1 MLEIFRVNS
10 IEEAVELAYSFQ
22 KEGKYDWF
30 RGQVQAWPPFSSL
43 FRICR
48 SDDLAF
54 YEQYAAR
61 LEMIYSWLS
70 RIPELSYLLEPENF
84 HKLFAVLQHYGVPTH
99 YIDFT
104 TDPGIAAYFSADT
117 KVPPENCESVIFCL
131 NTGDLTNF
139 WKAVKGIPAREGIT
153 VELVSPRVSH
163 LWRLEAQR
171 GVFVYAN
178 YNWDV
183 DYPLDRIVFP
193 YSGPPA
199 YPTPDQIYP
208 EHKSH
213 LEQLLDHYFFIE
225 KGYFGR
231 LQMKKLVDDKDLSIG
246 WVEQKPDPDNY
257 KSEAFR
263 GSAENLLLWNSKVTE
278 AWLKPRQES
287 SWESGATVQR
297 LRLSSNLT
305 AVEMSQKIRYGVLQT
320 LRLNPQLRERVVDW
334 EIQGEPAE
342 FAFEDICNSFRT
354 IWNGMR
360 QLPFTN
366 DDVASAFATTF
377 QLLLSPE
384 CSSCIFSEEI
394 SAVGKVLSSP
404 INVEFGCDDG
414 SYSRGYVATG
424 SLQSIIR
431 SDFAALLKPELQD
444 RATDVKQI
452 LPLMYNPKL
461 LFDFAV
467 FSHLFA
473 QEVIPT
479 QVATGR
485 SLILFNPARLITFGL
500 T

>member
-1 MLEIFRVNS
+1 LETFRVNS
-10 IEEAVELAYSFQ
+10 IEEAVELAYRFKQ
-22 KEGKYDWF
+22 EGKYDWF

-48 SDDLAF
+48 SDDSVF
-54 YEQYAAR
+54 DEQYAAR
-61 LEMIYSWLS
+61 LEMICSWLS
-70 RIPELSYLLEPENF
+70 RIPELSYLLEPENCHEF
-84 HKLFAVLQHYGVPTH
+84 FAVLQHYGVPTH

-117 KVPPENCESVIFCL
+117 KVPPKNCESVIFCL

-139 WKAVKGIPAREGIT
+139 WQAVKGIPAREGMMI
-153 VELVSPRVSH
+153 ELVSPRVSH

-193 YSGPPA
+193 YSGSPA

-213 LEQLLDHYFFIE
+213 LEQLLDQYFFIE
-225 KGYFGR
+225 KGFLGR
-231 LQMKKLVDDKDLSIG
+231 LKMKKLVDDKNIPIN
-246 WVEQKPDPDNY
+246 WVAQKPDPGNY
-257 KSEAFR
+257 RAEAFW
-263 GSAENLLLWNSKVTE
+263 GSAESLLLWNAKVMD
-278 AWLKPRQES
+278 AWLKPMQES
-287 SWESGATVQR
+287 SWESCAPVQR

-305 AVEMSQKIRYGVLQT
+305 AVDMSQKIRFGVLQT
-320 LRLNPQLRERVVDW
+320 LRLNPQLRERTVNW
-334 EIQGEPAE
+334 EIQGGEAE
-342 FAFEDICNSFRT
+342 CASEDICNSFRT

-366 DDVASAFATTF
+366 DDIASAFATTF
-377 QLLLSPE
+377 QLLLNPE
-384 CSSCIFSEEI
+384 CSTCIVCEET

-404 INVEFGCDDG
+404 IQVEFGCDDG
-414 SYSRGYVATG
+414 SYSRGYVATD

-452 LPLMYNPKL
+452 LLLMYNPKL
-461 LFDFAV
+461 LFDFVA

-479 QVATGR
+479 QVATRR
-485 SLILFNPARLITFGL
+485 SLMLFNPARLITFGL